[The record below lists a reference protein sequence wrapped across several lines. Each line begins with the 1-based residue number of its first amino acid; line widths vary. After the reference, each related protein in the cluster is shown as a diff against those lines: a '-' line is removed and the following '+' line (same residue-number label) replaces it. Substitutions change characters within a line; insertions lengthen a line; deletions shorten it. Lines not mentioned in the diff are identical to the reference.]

1 MVGSRPGRPL
11 VPRALR
17 ALTGA
22 GAIRYRGRV
31 TEPRRPASS
40 GVLPAIDPEVLKALA
55 AAPTAAL
62 SDALGRWGNVD
73 PAIRPVAAGMQCC
86 GPAFTVR
93 CWPADNLTVHRAV
106 ELAGHGD
113 VLVIDGGAGGETAL
127 LGDILVYAARL
138 RGVAGIVLQGLVRDR
153 AAIAAQGLPVF
164 ARGATARGPV
174 KETLGAVQVPIQCG
188 GVPVQPG
195 DLVAGDDD
203 GVVVVP
209 REHLP
214 AVAERLRMI
223 HDAEERVKKALAAGQ
238 TTVDIL
244 GLRAKFPQ

>member
-1 MVGSRPGRPL
+1 
-11 VPRALR
+11 
-17 ALTGA
+17 
-22 GAIRYRGRV
+22 V
-31 TEPRRPASS
+31 TEPRPAA
-40 GVLPAIDPEVLKALA
+40 GAAPPPIDPAVLKALA
-55 AAPTAAL
+55 AVPTAAL
-62 SDALGRWGNVD
+62 SDALGRWGNLD
-73 PAIRPVAAGMQCC
+73 AAIRPVAAGMHCC

-93 CWPADNLTVHRAV
+93 CWPADNLTIHRAV

-113 VLVIDGGAGGETAL
+113 VLVVDGGAGADAAL

-138 RGVAGIVLQGLVRDR
+138 RGIAGIVLQGLVRDR

-188 GVPVQPG
+188 GVPVRPG

-209 REHLP
+209 RESLE
-214 AVAERLRMI
+214 AVVERVRLI
-223 HDAEERVKKALAAGQ
+223 HEAEERVKKALAAGQ

-244 GLRAKFPQ
+244 GLRAKLPR